1 MIIEIQRVQKDG
13 AEVRLTTTKRKAKN
27 EREKE
32 CMNTDSDRE
41 NEVRDL
47 EPAKDAKGGG
57 GFKPRQRWRR
67 RQATAP
73 ATAG

>member
-1 MIIEIQRVQKDG
+1 MNEEKD
-13 AEVRLTTTKRKAKN
+13 ASK
-27 EREKE
+27 
-32 CMNTDSDRE
+32 TDTDRE

-57 GFKPRQRWRR
+57 GFKSVSGGGAGKQVP
-67 RQATAP
+67 APPP

>member
-1 MIIEIQRVQKDG
+1 M
-13 AEVRLTTTKRKAKN
+13 N
-27 EREKE
+27 EKE
-32 CMNTDSDRE
+32 DVSSTDSDRE

-57 GFKPRQRWRR
+57 GFKPASGGGAGKQVP
-67 RQATAP
+67 APPP